1 MAPRIP
7 PLQITAPVV
16 DDPNGPLRTYG
27 FGRRPREMDVDG
39 NAWTLS
45 QGLTPGESNTL
56 AEVDRL
62 MRRVAGLFGVHAP
75 RQEVV
80 YVFPDGGFP
89 VAGRSNGAAF
99 AIGDAL
105 SHYAPGW
112 RPQGRIVITAEV
124 GTAEA
129 EATRAG
135 EAIRFSPVGDIKR
148 KFEGIQ
154 SDASGPPLLVIIAA
168 DQLDVPED
176 LPDRL
181 QVVRARNLRD
191 AIQALRVPPNCWNDA
206 HAAEQWAGTKT
217 ERPGP
222 GVPWKV
228 LAGLAVAGLAAL
240 AIFAI
245 PIDRLPPDLT
255 TAQRSMLDADPDR
268 LCPILMP
275 EILAMRGEQARRE
288 QQGCAA
294 VARCEALT
302 AHPLD
307 PDLLRAA
314 GSGTGVDGETLR
326 ATAAQAIAACGGAL
340 AIFPHATRTLWHMA
354 RIREVQGQDREAQ
367 TLIDQAAQRGSPM
380 ARLRL
385 TTRWRYEGDLAGA
398 REELRRLTERDP
410 PPVAALINLAQ
421 MTACGQGGMAD
432 PSEARRLL
440 EGAERI
446 LLPLGDAGL
455 PGGALGRARDMRDR
469 LDRDAVECAGPD
481 RP

>member
-1 MAPRIP
+1 MAPLVP

-16 DDPNGPLRTYG
+16 NDPNGPLRAYS
-27 FGRRPREMDVDG
+27 FGRRPREPEVDG
-39 NAWTLS
+39 DSSTLP
-45 QGLTPGESNTL
+45 QGLKAGESKTL
-56 AEVDRL
+56 ADVDRL
-62 MRRVAGLFGVHAP
+62 VRRVEGLFAVHAS
-75 RQEVV
+75 RLEIV
-80 YVFPDGGFP
+80 YVVADGDFP
-89 VAGRSNGAAF
+89 VAGPSNGAAF
-99 AIGDAL
+99 AVGDVL
-105 SHYAPGW
+105 SHHAPGW

-124 GTAEA
+124 EPAN
-129 EATRAG
+129 ATRAG
-135 EAIRFSPVGDIKR
+135 EAIRFRPVGDIKR

-154 SDASGPPLLVIIAA
+154 PDASGPRLLVIIAA
-168 DQLDVPED
+168 DQSDVPED
-176 LPDRL
+176 LPEGL
-181 QVVRARNLRD
+181 EVVRARNLRD

-217 ERPGP
+217 ARPGP
-222 GVPWKV
+222 GVSWKV
-228 LAGLAVAGLAAL
+228 PAGLAVAGLAAL
-240 AIFAI
+240 AIFAL
-245 PIDRLPPDLT
+245 PIDRQPPDLT
-255 TAQRSMLDADPDR
+255 PAQRNMLDADPDR
-268 LCPILMP
+268 LCPILLP
-275 EILAMRGEQARRE
+275 EILAARGEQARRA

-302 AHPLD
+302 GHPLD

-326 ATAAQAIAACGGAL
+326 ATAEQAIAACGGAL
-340 AIFPHATRTLWHMA
+340 AIFPHAAQTLWHMA

-380 ARLRL
+380 ARLRR

-455 PGGALGRARDMRDR
+455 PGGALGRVRDMRDR
-469 LDRDAVECAGPD
+469 LERDVVECAGPD